1 MLQSRRSNSLQVSLN
16 MPELT
21 VLNEEYSLTA
31 TLTAANIRSLKPH
44 NIHGMCVKTL
54 LSIQRTA
61 LLLARRLALNEILMP
76 VDRQYKFLKK
86 YRTVN
91 CPGSLARWK
100 L

>member
-1 MLQSRRSNSLQVSLN
+1 

-21 VLNEEYSLTA
+21 VLNKQYSLTA
-31 TLTAANIRSLKPH
+31 TLTAANIRSLKH
-44 NIHGMCVKTL
+44 NVIHGMCVKTL

-61 LLLARRLALNEILMP
+61 LLLARQLALNEILMP

-86 YRTVN
+86 YRKVN
-91 CPGSLARWK
+91 CPGSLVHWK